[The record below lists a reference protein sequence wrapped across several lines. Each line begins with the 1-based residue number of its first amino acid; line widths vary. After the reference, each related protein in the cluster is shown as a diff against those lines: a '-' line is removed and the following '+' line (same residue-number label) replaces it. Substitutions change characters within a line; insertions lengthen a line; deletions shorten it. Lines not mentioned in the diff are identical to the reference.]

1 MPYLVEKPYEE
12 TISFEWFQKILQYDE
27 HNFRSPD
34 GYGFEFYEA
43 GAWGFGWTRYT
54 FSKEE
59 LPLYQQYLREHP
71 EFLQRK
77 G

>member
-1 MPYLVEKPYEE
+1 MPYLVEKSKENV
-12 TISFEWFQKILQYDE
+12 ISFERFQELLQCDE
-27 HNFRSPD
+27 HDFRSPD
-34 GYGFEFYEA
+34 GYGFDFYEEDE
-43 GAWGFGWTRYT
+43 WGFGWTRFT
-54 FSKEE
+54 FSEEE